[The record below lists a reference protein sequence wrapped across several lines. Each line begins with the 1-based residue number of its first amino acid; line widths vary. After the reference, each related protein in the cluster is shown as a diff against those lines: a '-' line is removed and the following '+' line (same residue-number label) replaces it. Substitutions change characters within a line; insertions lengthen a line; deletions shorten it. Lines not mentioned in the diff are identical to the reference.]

1 MAFRRS
7 AVSGTG
13 LARKHSVLEPRGYFA
28 ADGITNNR
36 DDTEKQPEGPIR
48 FCPGVRIVFVFIT
61 RMQNLPALHA
71 QATESQATLK
81 VRRNIGGIGKC
92 RHGNTWKD
100 HSAYWQPAQKP
111 SVPSGDRH
119 L

>member
-1 MAFRRS
+1 
-7 AVSGTG
+7 
-13 LARKHSVLEPRGYFA
+13 
-28 ADGITNNR
+28 
-36 DDTEKQPEGPIR
+36 
-48 FCPGVRIVFVFIT
+48 
-61 RMQNLPALHA
+61 
-71 QATESQATLK
+71 